1 LLAEWQFA
9 SKRLDQPSAIVDNNQ
24 NFRLSGSRWRNRP
37 SQIVNQARLRR
48 PINNLSMLAEN
59 SSFCWAKIPPPC
71 GGDGLQFQPAGAKM
85 KSAGE
90 AEAGSAGVQPAKE

>member
-1 LLAEWQFA
+1 LTA
-9 SKRLDQPSAIVDNNQ
+9 K
-24 NFRLSGSRWRNRP
+24 
-37 SQIVNQARLRR
+37 
-48 PINNLSMLAEN
+48 LSMLAEN

>member
-1 LLAEWQFA
+1 MGEVLRFLRDKA
-9 SKRLDQPSAIVDNNQ
+9 
-24 NFRLSGSRWRNRP
+24 LSTLTSMELHA
-37 SQIVNQARLRR
+37 QM
-48 PINNLSMLAEN
+48 SMLAEN

>member
-1 LLAEWQFA
+1 M
-9 SKRLDQPSAIVDNNQ
+9 
-24 NFRLSGSRWRNRP
+24 
-37 SQIVNQARLRR
+37 
-48 PINNLSMLAEN
+48 SMLAEN